1 MGRLASLNKG
11 GTGSLSTLSLSIRI
25 QKSNSKGKKGIAD
38 EGRKKGH
45 AKQPRIAEEMTGWWM
60 LASSKPTI
68 LLALHLGTTREEERG
83 NSENRNRGGEIQ
95 RGKEMTDPRDVR
107 EEIK

>member
-60 LASSKPTI
+60 LASRPSYLPSISVPRAGKKGETVKT
-68 LLALHLGTTREEERG
+68 GTGEERA
-83 NSENRNRGGEIQ
+83 
-95 RGKEMTDPRDVR
+95 R
-107 EEIK
+107 EARK